1 MLKIQRSANGTITFR
16 LSGRIELEDVD
27 ELRRLFELE
36 KIHHHLELD
45 LADVT
50 LVDGEALA
58 FLARCEMDGVKLKNC
73 PSYVRQ
79 WLKAC
84 RIRQREQ

>member
-1 MLKIQRSANGTITFR
+1 MLKIQRSGNGTVTFR
-16 LSGRIELEDVD
+16 LSGRIELADVD
-27 ELRRLFELE
+27 ELRRLFDLE
-36 KIHHHLELD
+36 NLDHHLALD

-50 LVDGEALA
+50 LVDREALT
-58 FLARCEMDGVKLKNC
+58 FLARCEIEGVKLKNC

-84 RIRQREQ
+84 KNRQREQ